1 MTDMLNEGIVSGELA
16 ATLGS
21 SLKSDRSDWLGAALL
36 PEGEKLPGGV
46 LSHPQKSKAGGGIPA
61 YRNVNQKVSGEL
73 TPKESNPR

>member
-1 MTDMLNEGIVSGELA
+1 MRALCLVN
-16 ATLGS
+16 
-21 SLKSDRSDWLGAALL
+21 LL
-36 PEGEKLPGGV
+36 PRWAVHSKVTVVIGWVLRCSQKEKNEKLPGGV